1 MTESHIEILTEMEEI
16 SNLINLLVY
25 RYNYL
30 SDELIRRFPFLE
42 NDDLFKN
49 IKIEVESK
57 GKEKRI

>member
-1 MTESHIEILTEMEEI
+1 MTESHIEIITEMEEI
-16 SNLINLLVY
+16 TKLLNSLIH

-42 NDDLFKN
+42 NDDIFKN